1 MSIIAVLGS
10 TGAQGGSGA
19 EVVKADIEDVQ
30 SLVAAFKGASA
41 VFCVTDFW
49 QGILAKTLE
58 QAGED
63 EKRQVLNV
71 AQAAAVTPTLTHFI
85 CSALPPAAKVSDGK
99 LKVAHFDY
107 KADAIDHIEQHLPEL
122 YAKMTQL
129 WVGWYASNMFNEY
142 LTYLLP
148 IPGTKKVIWF
158 NPSKP
163 DGVVPVGGH
172 VTHNIGIVVDGIL
185 SQREKTI
192 GKVVPLIT
200 DYMPFK
206 DVLNVWGK
214 VMGRE
219 AIYVEASDEAISQL
233 SGHLGADLA
242 AQFRWSEVHS
252 DWNTLFPEITVS
264 LKELGV
270 ESKVLG
276 LEQALRALKP

>member
-1 MSIIAVLGS
+1 M
-10 TGAQGGSGA
+10 QC
-19 EVVKADIEDVQ
+19 
-30 SLVAAFKGASA
+30 FKINIRPIYR
-41 VFCVTDFW
+41 

-148 IPGTKKVIWF
+148 IVSLT
-158 NPSKP
+158 
-163 DGVVPVGGH
+163 
-172 VTHNIGIVVDGIL
+172 
-185 SQREKTI
+185 Q
-192 GKVVPLIT
+192 
-200 DYMPFK
+200 
-206 DVLNVWGK
+206 
-214 VMGRE
+214 
-219 AIYVEASDEAISQL
+219 
-233 SGHLGADLA
+233 
-242 AQFRWSEVHS
+242 SE
-252 DWNTLFPEITVS
+252 EIT
-264 LKELGV
+264 KCCIH
-270 ESKVLG
+270 
-276 LEQALRALKP
+276 